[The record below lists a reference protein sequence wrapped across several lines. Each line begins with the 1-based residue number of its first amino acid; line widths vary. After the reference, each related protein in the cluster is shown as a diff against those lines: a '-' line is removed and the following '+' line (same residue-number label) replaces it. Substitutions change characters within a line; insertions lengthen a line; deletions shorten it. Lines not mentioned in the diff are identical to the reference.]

1 MGMTHDRQKSADAVG
16 RYCLSTKIN
25 RVSLKNRPTSAD
37 ENCRQTCLKTRQFVG
52 GNAALWLARGF
63 VVKMEVEWTDAVFV
77 RLISM
82 YESHAC
88 LYDPAN
94 ENYRNRDVKR
104 LKENEVAAALG
115 KPGKFL

>member
-1 MGMTHDRQKSADAVG
+1 MIGQWLCCQDAE
-16 RYCLSTKIN
+16 I
-25 RVSLKNRPTSAD
+25 
-37 ENCRQTCLKTRQFVG
+37 
-52 GNAALWLARGF
+52 
-63 VVKMEVEWTDAVFV
+63 V

-82 YESHAC
+82 YEGHAC

-104 LKENEVAAALG
+104 MKETEVAAALG

>member
-1 MGMTHDRQKSADAVG
+1 
-16 RYCLSTKIN
+16 
-25 RVSLKNRPTSAD
+25 
-37 ENCRQTCLKTRQFVG
+37 
-52 GNAALWLARGF
+52 
-63 VVKMEVEWTDAVFV
+63 MEVEWTDAEIV

-82 YESHAC
+82 YESHPC

-104 LKENEVAAALG
+104 MKETEAAAVLGNG

>member
-1 MGMTHDRQKSADAVG
+1 
-16 RYCLSTKIN
+16 
-25 RVSLKNRPTSAD
+25 
-37 ENCRQTCLKTRQFVG
+37 
-52 GNAALWLARGF
+52 
-63 VVKMEVEWTDAVFV
+63 MEVEWTDAEIV

-82 YESHAC
+82 YESHPC

-104 LKENEVAAALG
+104 MKETEVAAALG